1 MDCVVRVFF
10 NDNCLGF
17 SRVQSFAYRLR
28 AVKGEGRRLAS
39 LSLSLR
45 IQTRRN
51 LITRERGRSQSFA
64 RLLIHDEEGEG
75 EKKDERVG
83 RFLETRS
90 GRRNEDETGRKN
102 FSKNFL
108 ESSKMVIF

>member
-64 RLLIHDEEGEG
+64 RLLIRGEEGEG
-75 EKKDERVG
+75 EKKMNASASSWKRDLDE
-83 RFLETRS
+83 ETRMKLEERIS
-90 GRRNEDETGRKN
+90 RRISWNRRKW
-102 FSKNFL
+102 
-108 ESSKMVIF
+108 